1 MHDHRPTSILVATDM
16 SARADRALTRAM
28 DLAAGFGARLAVMH
42 VVDEDMPPTVRDM
55 VCEQA
60 RRLLLEQVA
69 ALPQAASVPW
79 EVEVAPGVDVAAIV
93 GRAEAMQAGL
103 VVLGAHRERS
113 FRGIIFGTTA
123 ERVMH
128 SGTAPVLVAHGAYR
142 GPYRLVLAAVDGS
155 AASLRALTA
164 ALRCWPEAAVQAV
177 HVLDLPGG
185 AAAAGDAIEQ
195 AADRLRPALDRVRR
209 EVGRRP
215 DLVVEVGDVDTVLR
229 DLATRHAADLV
240 AVGTTG
246 GNPSLRSLL
255 GGTTERILQS
265 APCDVL
271 VVPPGL

>member
-1 MHDHRPTSILVATDM
+1 MHDRRPTTILVATDM
-16 SARADRALTRAM
+16 SLRSDRALTRAM
-28 DLAAGFGARLAVMH
+28 DLAAGFGARVVVLH
-42 VVDEDMPPTVRDM
+42 VVDEDLPAAVRDV

-69 ALPQAASVPW
+69 ALPQAAAVQW
-79 EVEVAPGVDVAAIV
+79 EVEVAPGIDVAAIV
-93 GRAEAMQAGL
+93 GRTESLQAGL

-128 SGTAPVLVAHGAYR
+128 SGTTPVLVAHGAYR
-142 GPYRLVLAAVDGS
+142 GPYRHVLAALDGS
-155 AASLRALTA
+155 AASLRAVTA
-164 ALRCWPEAAVQAV
+164 ALRCWPDAAVQAV
-177 HVLDLPGG
+177 HVLDLPGD
-185 AAAAGDAIEQ
+185 AALAGDAVEQ
-195 AADRLRPALDRVRR
+195 AMDRLRPTLDQVQR

-215 DLVVEVGDVDTVLR
+215 QLVVEVGDIDAVLR
-229 DLATRHAADLV
+229 ALATRYAADLV

-271 VVPPGL
+271 VVPPG